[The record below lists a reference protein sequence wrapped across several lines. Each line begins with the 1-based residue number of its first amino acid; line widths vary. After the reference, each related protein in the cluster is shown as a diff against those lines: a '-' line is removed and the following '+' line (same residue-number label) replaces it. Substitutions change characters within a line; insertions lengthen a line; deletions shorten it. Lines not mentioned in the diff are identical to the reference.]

1 LFIEA
6 IIAGIILGRL
16 RSGSISA
23 LENIKFKGWKIL
35 IILLL
40 MDMGLRLYIINSSS
54 NLGEI
59 LFNYYP
65 VFSIIFYLITI
76 IILDLNKNLKH
87 LRIIQSGYV
96 LNLLPML
103 INGGKMP
110 VLESA
115 LDSIDKLNEIDLLKS
130 NVLLTHKLVDET
142 TRFKF
147 LADNIPFPYFF
158 PKVISIGDVI
168 LSIGLVLFI
177 SHYMTIG
184 RKFPNNR

>member
-1 LFIEA
+1 
-6 IIAGIILGRL
+6 
-16 RSGSISA
+16 
-23 LENIKFKGWKIL
+23 
-35 IILLL
+35 

-130 NVLLTHKLVDET
+130 NVITDPQT
-142 TRFKF
+142 SR
-147 LADNIPFPYFF
+147 
-158 PKVISIGDVI
+158 
-168 LSIGLVLFI
+168 
-177 SHYMTIG
+177 
-184 RKFPNNR
+184 